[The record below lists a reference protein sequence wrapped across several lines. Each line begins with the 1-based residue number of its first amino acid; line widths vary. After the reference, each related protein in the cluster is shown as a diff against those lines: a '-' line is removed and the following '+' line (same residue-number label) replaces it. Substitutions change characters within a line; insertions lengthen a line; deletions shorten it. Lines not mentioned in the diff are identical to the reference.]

1 MNKKQGNRL
10 PPGIYKVFWKS
21 GGWSWGA
28 LGEVTNHVPEP
39 ETRLHEWLEKGCPP
53 NFDRQIMCCNW
64 SGSIP
69 GSRMW
74 RKIARVERARLKKM
88 EGER

>member
-21 GGWSWGA
+21 GGWSWGV
-28 LGEVTNHVPEP
+28 LGETVNLLKTGRHGWPKMAGIER
-39 ETRLHEWLEKGCPP
+39 E
-53 NFDRQIMCCNW
+53 IMCCNW
-64 SGSIP
+64 SGSLP

-74 RKIARVERARLKKM
+74 RKIARVERAKLEKM
-88 EGER
+88 EGEQ